1 MLNAWSGVLYHI
13 SYRDT
18 PVCVCVTYV
27 HTVDLTFVN
36 LLVDFFHDKQGGQL
50 EKSSCLNPL
59 AHTCG
64 VVSGNTQTLPST
76 VTVVLSWEI

>member
-1 MLNAWSGVLYHI
+1 MHGLGSFTIYPIGILQ
-13 SYRDT
+13 
-18 PVCVCVTYV
+18 CVCVTYV

-36 LLVDFFHDKQGGQL
+36 LLLDFFHDKQGGQM

-76 VTVVLSWEI
+76 VTVVLSWAI

>member
-1 MLNAWSGVLYHI
+1 M
-13 SYRDT
+13 
-18 PVCVCVTYV
+18 
-27 HTVDLTFVN
+27 
-36 LLVDFFHDKQGGQL
+36 

-76 VTVVLSWEI
+76 VTVVLSWEICQYYVEYMYMYAL

>member
-1 MLNAWSGVLYHI
+1 MPLFKLYTLLLTVSAFVLLVDIDCLLCFTTSFFFMLNAWSGVLYHI

-36 LLVDFFHDKQGGQL
+36 LLVDFF
-50 EKSSCLNPL
+50 S
-59 AHTCG
+59 
-64 VVSGNTQTLPST
+64 
-76 VTVVLSWEI
+76 

>member
-1 MLNAWSGVLYHI
+1 MHGLGSFTIRI

-18 PVCVCVTYV
+18 PVCVCHLCTYSRFDV
-27 HTVDLTFVN
+27 CKSSGRR
-36 LLVDFFHDKQGGQL
+36 FHDKQGGQM